1 MNALIFS
8 SNRLPRLVND
18 FTIEQGKIADFK
30 ESLEKKYTTE
40 AVFALYL
47 TQDDETYCLRDVS
60 LAANPDI
67 RVILKYIVIDLDREP
82 HEKWENLAEAADIQD
97 VFNHDLGCIS
107 YISRAGIRL
116 VFPLSSSINWQAY
129 KEIVNNFNTLFVSKY
144 NQLLKDF
151 KLTIDETN
159 NEWNRLYKL
168 PSIYVP
174 KYKEN
179 TYEYNRLIYH
189 EEPFELH
196 EIEELLKSP
205 IISEE
210 DDEEFE
216 SDDDQDLD
224 EINYEQPT
232 NVTITMEDKAKAL
245 LPIKRK
251 LETYKKGA
259 FDLICSGQVFF
270 SPNTR
275 NRMTF
280 KVVNLITNEL
290 FKVLCVPVAPGIIY
304 SILFASIMDTR
315 GETPPGEALAET
327 WQMIVNAHSRVSIQ
341 HKETIAKKER
351 LTEFKEKN
359 GLPVLVVKNN
369 TYFVYTIQKTYI
381 ITNNVNALPSLL
393 DQAATVT
400 GAEVRNK
407 KGGFLETKELIAAY
421 AKHCNEVVYTMSAE
435 AETIYHEDTSMLF
448 VKARQPFKVEPEY
461 SEEVNKWLYY
471 LSGGDTNKDDYEA
484 LLDWLAT
491 FLLLDRPTCALYI
504 EGKKGSGKGMLAAS
518 LAAFFG
524 VSPITLAEALSNF
537 NEGLLAMP
545 LIVQDEKA
553 PPIKNLS
560 NDLRSIIAN
569 SDHRIGVK
577 FSPSASLIACLR
589 VLIIANDSRALP
601 VDTSMTAESLDATVE
616 RVRYLQCSE
625 ECKEYLTKLGGYEYT
640 KTNDWAR
647 TKEFR
652 PGKISRHVAW
662 LIQNRKVNLHGKRF
676 LVESVKTEWHNSLL
690 MSSVRATVIDGL
702 FKGIISSEA
711 ASFVVVEK
719 DYIYLCVP
727 EFHKRYSI
735 LTGSSKLPEAFELS
749 DHFTQATKVVGHERK
764 YFNGSQKRALK
775 ISVASLLE
783 AGKTVN
789 TDYYDDVAQR
799 FKNAKSDT
807 L

>member
-1 MNALIFS
+1 MKVLIFP
-8 SNRLPRLVND
+8 SNKLPRLVND
-18 FTIEQGKIADFK
+18 FTIEKGHLADLK
-30 ESLEKKYTTE
+30 EGLEKKYKTE
-40 AVFALYL
+40 AVFALYT
-47 TQDDETYCLRDVS
+47 TQDEETYCLRDVS
-60 LAANPDI
+60 IAANPEI
-67 RVILKYIVIDLDREP
+67 RILLHYIVIDLDRKP

-97 VFNHDLGCIS
+97 LFDHELGCTS

-116 VFPLSSSINWQAY
+116 VFALSSTISWQSY
-129 KEIVNNFNTLFVSKY
+129 KTTVENLNALFSMKY
-144 NQLLKDF
+144 SRILKDF
-151 KLTIDETN
+151 RLEIDESN
-159 NEWNRLYKL
+159 REWHRLYKL
-168 PSIYVP
+168 PLIYLP
-174 KYKEN
+174 KYKEQ
-179 TYEYNRLIYH
+179 TYDYARILYH
-189 EEPFELH
+189 EEPFELK
-196 EIEELLKSP
+196 EIEELLTAT
-205 IISEE
+205 SEDDDSFE
-210 DDEEFE
+210 QDDEEDVE
-216 SDDDQDLD
+216 TTD
-224 EINYEQPT
+224 YEQPT
-232 NVTITMEDKAKAL
+232 TVDITMEDKAKAL

-251 LETYKKGA
+251 LETYKKGS
-259 FDLICSGQVFF
+259 FDLICSGQAFF
-270 SPNTR
+270 SAGTR

-290 FKVLCVPVAPGIIY
+290 FKVLNVPVSPAIIY

-341 HKETIAKKER
+341 HKETIAKAEK
-351 LTEFKEKN
+351 LAEFKHGS

-369 TYFVYTIQKTYI
+369 TYFVYTKQHNYI
-381 ITNNVNALPSLL
+381 ITNNVNALPALL
-393 DQAATVT
+393 DQASVVT

-407 KGGFLETKELIAAY
+407 KGTFLETKELIAAF
-421 AKHCNEVVYTMSAE
+421 AKHCNDVVYTMAPSAE
-435 AETIYHEDTSMLF
+435 TTYHEDTAMLF
-448 VKARQPFKVEPEY
+448 VKARQPFNVEPEF
-461 SEEVNKWLYY
+461 SEEIDKWLYY

-524 VSPITLAEALSNF
+524 VSPVTLAEALSNF
-537 NEGLLAMP
+537 NEGLLSMP

-553 PPIKNLS
+553 PAIQNLS

-589 VLIIANDSRALP
+589 VLIVANDGRALP

-616 RVRYLQCSE
+616 RVRYIQCSE
-625 ECKEYLTKLGGYEYT
+625 ECKEYLTKLGGYDYT

-647 TKEFR
+647 TTDFR

-662 LIQNRKVNLHGKRF
+662 LIKNRKVNLVGKRF

-711 ASFVVVEK
+711 ACFVVVEK
-719 DYIYLCVP
+719 DFIYLCVP

-735 LTGSSKLPEAFELS
+735 LTGSSKLPEAFEIA
-749 DHFTQATKVVGHERK
+749 DHFTQATKVVAHERK

-775 ISVASLLE
+775 ITVASLLE

-789 TDYYDDVAQR
+789 TDYYDEVVSR
-799 FKNAKSDT
+799 LKNARPDI